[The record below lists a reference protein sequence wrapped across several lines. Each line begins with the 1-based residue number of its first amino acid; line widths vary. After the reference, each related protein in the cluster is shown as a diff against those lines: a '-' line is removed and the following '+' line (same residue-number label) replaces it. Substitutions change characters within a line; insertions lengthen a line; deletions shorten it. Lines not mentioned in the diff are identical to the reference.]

1 MSPATPGPRDTSCY
15 PGSHESISIVRL
27 SYEQCAAQDI
37 SFVFVFPASGP
48 RGQVLPA
55 PGQAIWCCNSFDKTH
70 LKCNKFYVSN
80 KIFLYCQAYGLVLS
94 SIRNFLK
101 AWVGRCSN
109 KRVLFYAL
117 CTFVDII
124 VNSSN
129 LCESWEDRRN
139 VSLSGYYG
147 VIEPEM
153 LRCCRWCNAL
163 RPFGLLSLSLSHS
176 NVTSR
181 SGSKDQHKVYREKW
195 LLEIENDIFLSGILE
210 FQRYY
215 LQPHWLF
222 IPPSARIIISRIRPA
237 LYLLGV
243 LSVEEGTTRLRS
255 YGYGENC
262 VGYWLKTVSGPSSDT
277 RWAGDWTQG

>member
-1 MSPATPGPRDTSCY
+1 MMRGPGLGVTRDT
-15 PGSHESISIVRL
+15 GAKGHFLL
-27 SYEQCAAQDI
+27 SRQPWINQHCEIKLWAAQDI

-163 RPFGLLSLSLSHS
+163 RPFGLLSLALS
-176 NVTSR
+176 
-181 SGSKDQHKVYREKW
+181 
-195 LLEIENDIFLSGILE
+195 F
-210 FQRYY
+210 
-215 LQPHWLF
+215 
-222 IPPSARIIISRIRPA
+222 
-237 LYLLGV
+237 
-243 LSVEEGTTRLRS
+243 
-255 YGYGENC
+255 
-262 VGYWLKTVSGPSSDT
+262 
-277 RWAGDWTQG
+277 